1 MADFNINALGAFRN
15 VDFGN
20 ADAIVNIKQGGGVGQ
35 NGKLGNFFCKMFR
48 SSATEANNNAA
59 RTELLRAL
67 GQGFGIEGMTE
78 KGGKTRSTGA
88 TKSSTPPKTGPT
100 SPRPPRRSS
109 SARRRRS
116 WFRFRPNRTAP
127 MNSSR
132 SSWTARRSSARS
144 LRRTSTRS
152 ARPASST
159 P

>member
-78 KGGKTRSTGA
+78 KDGKTYFSADFMAKLSGA
-88 TKSSTPPKTGPT
+88 TSSRPPT
-100 SPRPPRRSS
+100 SS
-109 SARRRRS
+109 
-116 WFRFRPNRTAP
+116 
-127 MNSSR
+127 
-132 SSWTARRSSARS
+132 
-144 LRRTSTRS
+144 
-152 ARPASST
+152 
-159 P
+159 